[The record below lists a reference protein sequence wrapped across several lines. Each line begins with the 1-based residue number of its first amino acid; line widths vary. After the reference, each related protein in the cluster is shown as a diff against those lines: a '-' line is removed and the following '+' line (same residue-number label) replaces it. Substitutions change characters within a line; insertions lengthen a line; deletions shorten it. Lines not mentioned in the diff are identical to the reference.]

1 MSFLKKIFKKKKSRY
16 LNDNPKFSHFEI
28 GVWSYG
34 WPSVR
39 FEECGGI
46 LKIGNYCSIAKKTVI
61 MLGGEHDLSCGT
73 TYPFAQVFPECHK
86 QPQDPLIGMTKGDV
100 EIGSDVWIC
109 HGAYIGSGIKI
120 GHGAVVAAMAVVTK
134 DVEPFS
140 IVGGNPAKH
149 IRYRFDNVTRKRLLD
164 LAWWDWPHE
173 KVIKAWPYLKD
184 FDIDKLE
191 EMKNES

>member
-1 MSFLKKIFKKKKSRY
+1 MGILKKIFKKKKSRY
-16 LNDNPKFSHFEI
+16 LRDNPKFDQFDI
-28 GVWSYG
+28 GAWSYG

-39 FEECGGI
+39 FDECGAS
-46 LKIGNYCSIAKKTVI
+46 LKIGSYCSIAKATVI
-61 MLGGEHDLSCGT
+61 MLGGEHDLSYGT
-73 TYPFAQVFPECHK
+73 TYPFAQVFSECHNEDS
-86 QPQDPLIGMTKGDV
+86 DPMVGMTKGDV

-120 GHGAVVAAMAVVTK
+120 GHGAIVASMAVVTK

-149 IRYRFDNVTRKRLLD
+149 IRYRFDEETRAQLLK

-184 FDIDKLE
+184 FNIEKL
-191 EMKNES
+191 NDL